1 MDKDRLS
8 QALLALSEMMERLR
22 GPDGCPWDVI
32 QTDSTVKLYL
42 LEEAYEV
49 LDAIERGAPE
59 DVCQE
64 LGDLLFQI
72 IFLCKMAEERGEF
85 DLVKVTEEVREKMV
99 NRHPHVFGPN
109 NVKSA
114 EEVADNWARIK
125 EREKEADKIS
135 LSLLKGVP
143 QNLPALLR
151 AHRLTERATRMDF
164 DSPDAEEIWAEI
176 EEGFGELRKN
186 ISEQDKNRI
195 GKEMGDLLFAL
206 ANLARVSGLN
216 AEDLLR
222 EANRRFLE
230 RLKKIEEEPDSSR
243 LESGRAGAHEIGR
256 AREKMRIKKG

>member
-1 MDKDRLS
+1 
-8 QALLALSEMMERLR
+8 
-22 GPDGCPWDVI
+22 
-32 QTDSTVKLYL
+32 
-42 LEEAYEV
+42 
-49 LDAIERGAPE
+49 
-59 DVCQE
+59 
-64 LGDLLFQI
+64 
-72 IFLCKMAEERGEF
+72 
-85 DLVKVTEEVREKMV
+85 
-99 NRHPHVFGPN
+99 
-109 NVKSA
+109 
-114 EEVADNWARIK
+114 
-125 EREKEADKIS
+125 
-135 LSLLKGVP
+135 
-143 QNLPALLR
+143 
-151 AHRLTERATRMDF
+151 MDF

-243 LESGRAGAHEIGR
+243 LESGRAGEHEIGR